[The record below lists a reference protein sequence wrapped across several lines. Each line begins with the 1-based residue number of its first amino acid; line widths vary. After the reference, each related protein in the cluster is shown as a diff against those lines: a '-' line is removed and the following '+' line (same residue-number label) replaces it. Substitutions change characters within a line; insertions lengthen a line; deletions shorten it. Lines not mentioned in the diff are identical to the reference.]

1 MTKVDVGG
9 MISSPDRRRLRV
21 SPALAWF
28 AVAPFVL
35 WTAGRLTGVDRRP
48 LIVELMTVTPYVAAA
63 SLGAVLIALA
73 SRSRAAIAVSAATS
87 TLLATMVLPRA
98 FATAPTATG
107 ATLKI
112 LTTNMYFGGADAR
125 TIVDL
130 VRRLKPD
137 ILSTQEL
144 TPAAVEALD
153 AAGLEESL
161 PYSHNQA
168 AFGAY
173 GSGLWSRYPLTPVR
187 DFALPESR
195 NMPRARVAV
204 PGAPPVEI
212 VDVHTVSPVNG
223 DVYEWL
229 ADMESLPAPSSDVI
243 RILAGDFNASLDHS
257 PLRAV
262 IAGGYA
268 DAGDAT
274 GTGLN
279 TTWPADWRIPPV
291 ITIDHVLYDERAS
304 AVAADVHTVP
314 GTDHR
319 ALFAE
324 LRLPKEIGRLS

>member
-1 MTKVDVGG
+1 M
-9 MISSPDRRRLRV
+9 
-21 SPALAWF
+21 SPAFAWV
-28 AVAPFVL
+28 AVAPFIL
-35 WTAGRLTGVDRRP
+35 WTAGRLTGVDQRP
-48 LIVELMTVTPYVAAA
+48 VIVEFITLTPYVAAA

-73 SRSRAAIAVSAATS
+73 SRNRAAVAVSAVTS
-87 TLLATMVLPRA
+87 TLLAAMVLPRA
-98 FATAPTATG
+98 LPSAPTATG
-107 ATLKI
+107 PTLKI
-112 LTTNMYFGGADAR
+112 LTSNMFFGSADPA

-161 PYSHNQA
+161 PYTFNQA

-173 GSGLWSRYPLTPVR
+173 GSGIWSRYPLTPMP
-187 DFALPESR
+187 DFALHGSR

-204 PGAPPVEI
+204 PGGPPVEI
-212 VDVHTVSPVNG
+212 VDVHTISPVG
-223 DVYEWL
+223 QDVYEWR
-229 ADMESLPAPSSDVI
+229 ADMASLPAPSSDVI

-257 PLRAV
+257 PLRDVLAR
-262 IAGGYA
+262 GYA

-274 GTGLN
+274 GTGLHP
-279 TTWPADWRIPPV
+279 TWPADWRIPPV

-304 AVAADVHTVP
+304 AVTTSVHTVP

-324 LRLPKEIGRLS
+324 LRL

>member
-1 MTKVDVGG
+1 MTKAYAGG
-9 MISSPDRRRLRV
+9 VIASPPRRQWRV
-21 SPALAWF
+21 SPAFAWV
-28 AVAPFVL
+28 AVAPFIL
-35 WTAGRLTGVDRRP
+35 WTAGRLTGVDQRP
-48 LIVELMTVTPYVAAA
+48 VIVEFITLTPYVAAA

-73 SRSRAAIAVSAATS
+73 SRSRAVIAVSAATS
-87 TLLATMVLPRA
+87 TLLAAMVLPRA
-98 FATAPTATG
+98 LPSAPTATG
-107 ATLKI
+107 PTLKI
-112 LTTNMYFGGADAR
+112 LTSNMFFGSADPK

-161 PYSHNQA
+161 PYTLNQA

-173 GSGLWSRYPLTPVR
+173 GSGIWSRYPLTPMP
-187 DFALPESR
+187 DFALQGSR

-204 PGAPPVEI
+204 PGGPPVEI
-212 VDVHTVSPVNG
+212 VDVHTISPVG
-223 DVYEWL
+223 RDVYEWR
-229 ADMESLPAPSSDVI
+229 ADMASLPAPSSDVI

-257 PLRAV
+257 PLRDVLAR
-262 IAGGYA
+262 GYA

-274 GTGLN
+274 GTGLHP
-279 TTWPADWRIPPV
+279 TWPADWRIPPM
-291 ITIDHVLYDERAS
+291 ITIDHVLYDKRAS
-304 AVAADVHTVP
+304 AVTTSVHTVP

-324 LRLPKEIGRLS
+324 LRL